1 MKPLIKWVGG
11 KTRLLPT
18 ITALLPDDIEN
29 ITEVF
34 SGGLALSAS
43 LDIPVTALD
52 YNAELIE
59 MYTVVRDTPWAL
71 LGELHLLKN
80 TEEDYYKIRAWD
92 REEGYS
98 TLSPQKRAA
107 RFIYLNKIGFN
118 GLYRVN
124 KSGYFN
130 SPWCRNANR
139 EVFSTQTVLDFHLKI
154 QGWEFSAQSF
164 EYLDIT
170 DSFYYLDPPYVPVST
185 TANFTGYTAGG
196 FGDAEQVKVRDLCNK
211 INALGQKFMVSNSNS
226 PRVRELYKDYNITE
240 VSISRGMNNEKVAEL
255 LITNY

>member
-18 ITALLPDDIEN
+18 IKALLPDDIER

-34 SGGLALSAS
+34 SGGLALSVS
-43 LDIPVTALD
+43 LDIKVRALD

-59 MYTVVRDTPWAL
+59 MYTCVRDIPNL
-71 LGELHLLKN
+71 VIEELAGLNN

-92 REEGYS
+92 RLIGYPDF
-98 TLSPQKRAA
+98 SPQKRAA
-107 RFIYLNKIGFN
+107 RFIYLNKVGFN

-139 EVFSTQTVLDFHLKI
+139 EVFNAETLLSFSAQI
-154 QGWEFSAQSF
+154 QDWTFSAQSF
-164 EYLDIT
+164 EELNI
-170 DSFYYLDPPYVPVST
+170 SGGFYYLDPPYVPVST
-185 TANFTGYTAGG
+185 TANFTGYTADG
-196 FGDAEQVKVRDLCNK
+196 FGDVEQVKVRDLCHK
-211 INALGQKFMVSNSNS
+211 INALGHKFMVSNSNS
-226 PRVRELYKDYNITE
+226 PRVRELYKDYKITE
-240 VSISRGMNNEKVAEL
+240 VIISRGMNNESVGEL

>member
-34 SGGLALSAS
+34 SGGLALSSS
-43 LDIPVTALD
+43 LDIPVRALD

-59 MYTVVRDTPWAL
+59 MYTIVRDTPWAL

-80 TEEDYYKIRAWD
+80 TEEDYYKIREWD
-92 REEGYS
+92 RQPNYKE
-98 TLSPQKRAA
+98 LSPQKRAA

-130 SPWCRNANR
+130 SPWCRNAKR
-139 EVFSTQTVLDFHLKI
+139 EVFNADALLKFHLKI
-154 QGWEFSAQSF
+154 QGWEFTAQSF
-164 EYLDIT
+164 EALDIT
-170 DSFYYLDPPYVPVST
+170 EGFYYLDPPYVPVST
-185 TANFTGYTAGG
+185 TANFTGYTADG
-196 FGDAEQVKVRDLCNK
+196 FGDVEQVKVRDLCNR

-226 PRVRELYKDYNITE
+226 PRVRELYKDYKITE
-240 VSISRGMNNEKVAEL
+240 VAISRGMNNEKVTEL